1 VASSLRQ
8 HGTLRFLVVDFS
20 PTGEKSTTIRIVATD
35 LLLKCGPQGLSVVYM
50 PHVRR

>member
-1 VASSLRQ
+1 LPPPHKQ
-8 HGTLRFLVVDFS
+8 N
-20 PTGEKSTTIRIVATD
+20 PTTIRIVATD